1 MKTMLQEKIRI
12 GFELSKDLLEKI
24 KAKASEKEL
33 SYSEYLR
40 QLIQDAVNKA
50 INE

>member
-1 MKTMLQEKIRI
+1 METMKQEKIRL

-33 SYSEYLR
+33 PYSEYLR
-40 QLIQDAVNKA
+40 QLIQKAVQEA